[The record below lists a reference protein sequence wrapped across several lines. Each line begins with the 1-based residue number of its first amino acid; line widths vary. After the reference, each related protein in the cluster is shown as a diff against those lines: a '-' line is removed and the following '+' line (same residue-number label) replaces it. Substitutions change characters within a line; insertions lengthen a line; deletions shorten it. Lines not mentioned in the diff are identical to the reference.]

1 MSKDL
6 SAKYYQDNEERLQTK
21 LVKEIKVFLK
31 KKKKRSNDIVVND
44 TKDLPEDEKQKL
56 VGYKHN
62 ITIFHYN
69 YKILFLFGK
78 FYFFLYKCE

>member
-56 VGYKHN
+56 VGYF
-62 ITIFHYN
+62 TIIIKY
-69 YKILFLFGK
+69 
-78 FYFFLYKCE
+78 YFCLENFISFCTSVNEVASI